1 MITIDQA
8 ILQDREMVRKGGAVL
23 TFLSVN
29 FDKLEIE
36 YFLKSFLENAAEG
49 TEKDWLDALLEI
61 APRHKLEG
69 IRDLLAAFDLLGVE
83 PYQLVTDTD
92 AIAFAL
98 DHLHDHE
105 RIDFLQEWRDGRDV
119 RWAQEVIAADNELA
133 EELARQKG

>member
-1 MITIDQA
+1 MTTNP
-8 ILQDREMVRKGGAVL
+8 ILPKTD
-23 TFLSVN
+23 
-29 FDKLEIE
+29 
-36 YFLKSFLENAAEG
+36 AE
-49 TEKDWLDALLEI
+49 
-61 APRHKLEG
+61 
-69 IRDLLAAFDLLGVE
+69 
-83 PYQLVTDTD
+83 